1 MKETD
6 TVGADQRGCFFC
18 FFLELLYAGGASL
31 FSTFLP
37 LVITIIHWNSN
48 MFAMATFICLDLAL
62 PIPSSM
68 SSMQA
73 LWLPTGPNYIARFP
87 LQPDSKS

>member
-6 TVGADQRGCFFC
+6 TAGADQRGSFFV
-18 FFLELLYAGGASL
+18 FFLNYCYAGGASL

-37 LVITIIHWNSN
+37 LVITIIHLNTN

-62 PIPSSM
+62 PIPNSM

-73 LWLPTGPNYIARFP
+73 LWLPLPPPGAEC
-87 LQPDSKS
+87 